1 MIGRLLSLVLLL
13 LAALLAVL
21 IYRLISPPEADPIPR
36 SASTLGPVPDTSQID
51 AQVEAMRAQA
61 ERAIEQT
68 QVMARQIDEQ
78 RARAVFIND
87 FALTT
92 VLKVAMSDCYL
103 SNGVWPLD
111 GCGVDPDDLR
121 GKLLERV
128 SFEPDG
134 VYLLH
139 FKADLGLPE
148 ITVRMQG
155 KGNSAGV
162 RWHCSSADYAGISR
176 LLADC
181 EYLGDAEA
189 SRESGVVSRE

>member
-1 MIGRLLSLVLLL
+1 MVGRLLILVLMLLAVL
-13 LAALLAVL
+13 LAAL
-21 IYRLISPPEADPIPR
+21 IYRVLSTPSADPVPR
-36 SASTLGPVPDTSQID
+36 SASPLGALPDTSHID

-61 ERAIEQT
+61 QQAIEQT

-78 RARAVFIND
+78 RARAVFVND

-92 VLKVAMSDCYL
+92 TLKVAMSECYL

-111 GCGVDPDDLR
+111 GCGVNPDDLR
-121 GKLLERV
+121 GKLLDRV

-155 KGNSAGV
+155 SANSVGV
-162 RWHCSSADYAGISR
+162 RWQCSSADYAGISR
-176 LLADC
+176 LLPDC
-181 EYLGDAEA
+181 EYVGD
-189 SRESGVVSRE
+189 